1 MNILEKICDELD
13 CDFGDIIH
21 YEKNKDGGNNELQ
34 CRHGVSGICICRDET
49 DSRTYGS
56 RNVEDE
62 IKDKVIGENLY
73 QLRNETRLRRT
84 FNYVYNRLSSLPDG
98 AVELLVKVDNENAK
112 LLTLIAIM
120 NTDKLFFEFVYEV
133 YRGKVILGEKTIEDR
148 DINGFFDDK
157 AAQSE
162 EVADWSES
170 GIKKLKS
177 CYMKNLADAGLIES
191 TKTRVIR
198 HALVNYRIEE
208 LLHSNGMDAYI
219 NAVKG
224 V

>member
-1 MNILEKICDELD
+1 MMGALAEGAFEEKGYILGIIPEFFKEAGAEVSFKNCTEYIYTDTMRERKRELEENSNGFIITPGGIGTLDE
-13 CDFGDIIH
+13 FF
-21 YEKNKDGGNNELQ
+21 
-34 CRHGVSGICICRDET
+34 
-49 DSRTYGS
+49 
-56 RNVEDE
+56 E
-62 IKDKVIGENLY
+62 I
-73 QLRNETRLRRT
+73 
-84 FNYVYNRLSSLPDG
+84 
-98 AVELLVKVDNENAK
+98 
-112 LLTLIAIM
+112 LTLKQLGRHNKPIAIY
-120 NTDKLFFEFVYEV
+120 N
-133 YRGKVILGEKTIEDR
+133 
-148 DINGFFDDK
+148 INGFFDDK

-162 EVADWSES
+162 EVAGWSES

>member
-1 MNILEKICDELD
+1 MNYSAGMVSQVFAFVEMKQTAEL
-13 CDFGDIIH
+13 I
-21 YEKNKDGGNNELQ
+21 
-34 CRHGVSGICICRDET
+34 
-49 DSRTYGS
+49 
-56 RNVEDE
+56 VEGMSKDE
-62 IKDKVIGENLY
+62 IRDKGLDENLY
-73 QLRNETRLRRT
+73 QLKNENRLLRT
-84 FNYVYNRLSSLPDG
+84 FNYVYNRLTSLPDG
-98 AVELLVKVDNENAK
+98 AVELLLKVDNENAK

-133 YRGKVILGEKTIEDR
+133 YRGKVILGEKTIDDR

-162 EVADWSES
+162 KVASWSEI

-177 CYMKNLADAGLIES
+177 CYIKNLAESGLIES
-191 TKTRVIR
+191 TKTRIIR

-208 LLHSNGMDAYI
+208 LFHNNGMDAYI

>member
-1 MNILEKICDELD
+1 MRGEKAKAIV
-13 CDFGDIIH
+13 H
-21 YEKNKDGGNNELQ
+21 YD
-34 CRHGVSGICICRDET
+34 
-49 DSRTYGS
+49 
-56 RNVEDE
+56 
-62 IKDKVIGENLY
+62 
-73 QLRNETRLRRT
+73 
-84 FNYVYNRLSSLPDG
+84 
-98 AVELLVKVDNENAK
+98 
-112 LLTLIAIM
+112 
-120 NTDKLFFEFVYEV
+120 V

-162 EVADWSES
+162 EVAGWSES
-170 GIKKLKS
+170 GIKKLKN